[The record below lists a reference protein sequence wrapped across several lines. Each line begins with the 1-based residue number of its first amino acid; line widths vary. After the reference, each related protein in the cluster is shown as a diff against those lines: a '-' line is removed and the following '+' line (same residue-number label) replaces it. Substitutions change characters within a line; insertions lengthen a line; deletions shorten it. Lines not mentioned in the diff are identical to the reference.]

1 MDDSPRPEVQVL
13 LGHGALRAG
22 LGCDG
27 AGGVGPTQVWY
38 LLWAGATEEEPS
50 ASVAVGEAVAAA
62 EGRATGAL
70 GLAVEAA
77 AGEAPAEREARP
89 AVELGATATAA
100 LGVEVSARGSGTLAH
115 PRPKGMSPSS
125 LRHCRT

>member
-1 MDDSPRPEVQVL
+1 M
-13 LGHGALRAG
+13 
-22 LGCDG
+22 
-27 AGGVGPTQVWY
+27 GPTQVWY

-50 ASVAVGEAVAAA
+50 ASVAAGEAAAVA

-77 AGEAPAEREARP
+77 AGEAPAEREARS
-89 AVELGATATAA
+89 AIELGATATAA

-125 LRHCRT
+125 LRYCQT